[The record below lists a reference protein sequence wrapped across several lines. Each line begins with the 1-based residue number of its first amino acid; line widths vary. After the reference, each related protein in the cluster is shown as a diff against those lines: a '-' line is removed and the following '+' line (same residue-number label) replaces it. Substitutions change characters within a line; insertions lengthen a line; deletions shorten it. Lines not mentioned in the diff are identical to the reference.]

1 MALGGLGL
9 PPALP
14 WRAAPRRALPFG
26 VLNPTKTP
34 TPALLSSGGGRTG
47 GPGREKARWRRDEEE
62 EEELE
67 RQEGCFP
74 APLQLPVTQAGNSQP
89 GAAQER
95 SHPPRDP
102 SRSRAGTPGAGS
114 AQRVRAG
121 GRRSPPRA
129 AGLGAGGA
137 RPRLRAP
144 AAPPQARP
152 RPLPGVG
159 AAGGDLVW
167 GLFSLFYRVLGSFLV
182 ARVAASWPVS
192 RLASKVPMLASAT
205 ATRRLVAQGLLGFC
219 FLGCP
224 PAGWGQKKS
233 CISSPCIKVAV
244 PWVFRH

>member
-14 WRAAPRRALPFG
+14 RRAAPRRALPFG

-102 SRSRAGTPGAGS
+102 PPEPGRDPRSRQRPAGESRGA
-114 AQRVRAG
+114 AEPA
-121 GRRSPPRA
+121 RA

-159 AAGGDLVW
+159 AAGGELAW
-167 GLFSLFYRVLGSFLV
+167 GLFGLFCRVLGSFLV
-182 ARVAASWPVS
+182 ARVAASRPVS

-205 ATRRLVAQGLLGFC
+205 ATRRLVPRGLLGFC
-219 FLGCP
+219 FLRCP
-224 PAGWGQKKS
+224 PAGWGQKQTKK
-233 CISSPCIKVAV
+233 CV
-244 PWVFRH
+244 

>member
-1 MALGGLGL
+1 MGL

-95 SHPPRDP
+95 SHPPRDLP
-102 SRSRAGTPGAGS
+102 RSLPEPGRDPRSRQRPAGESRGAAEPAPGC
-114 AQRVRAG
+114 
-121 GRRSPPRA
+121 
-129 AGLGAGGA
+129 GA
-137 RPRLRAP
+137 RSGGGPAP
-144 AAPPQARP
+144 AAG
-152 RPLPGVG
+152 PGG
-159 AAGGDLVW
+159 AASG
-167 GLFSLFYRVLGSFLV
+167 
-182 ARVAASWPVS
+182 AAS
-192 RLASKVPMLASAT
+192 
-205 ATRRLVAQGLLGFC
+205 
-219 FLGCP
+219 P
-224 PAGWGQKKS
+224 PARRRGGG
-233 CISSPCIKVAV
+233 
-244 PWVFRH
+244 R